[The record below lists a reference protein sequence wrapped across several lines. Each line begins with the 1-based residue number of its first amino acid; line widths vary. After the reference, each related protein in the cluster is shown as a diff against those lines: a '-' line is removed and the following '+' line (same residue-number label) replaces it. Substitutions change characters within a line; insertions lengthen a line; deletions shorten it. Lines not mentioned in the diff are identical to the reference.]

1 LTSNPLDTLL
11 EKLSTGDDEAAEHI
25 FRNYEPYLR
34 MVVRRHLSPEMR
46 SKFDSIDVVQS
57 VWVHLLKSFRDADRR
72 FTDVNHLRA
81 FLVQITRHRLID
93 RLRRLR
99 PSLEH
104 ERPLEGAGLE
114 DLLATENPQPADIV
128 QADELWEQL
137 LELCPPAHQEILRLK
152 REGALTGEVAARTGL
167 NEGSI
172 RRILSTLSKRLDRQR
187 KKEGP

>member
-1 LTSNPLDTLL
+1 MTSNPLDSLL
-11 EKLSTGDDEAAEHI
+11 EKLSTGDDAAAEQV

-57 VWVHLLKSFRDADRR
+57 VWVHLLKGFRDADRR

-93 RLRRLR
+93 RLRRIR
-99 PSLEH
+99 HSLER
-104 ERPLEGAGLE
+104 EQPLDGAGLE
-114 DLLATENPQPADIV
+114 ELLPAENPQPADIV

-167 NEGSI
+167 NEGSV
-172 RRILSTLSKRLDRQR
+172 RRILSTLAKRLDRQR
-187 KKEGP
+187 KKEGL